1 MPLIK
6 FGHFTQLQN
15 PGVMMSRWSVLVLR
29 NRRMSSFSESGDGV
43 RFLELEEFLA
53 KNHRTTTH
61 LELGKHKKVLNH
73 FPTQGK
79 ENWKRL
85 LQLGAGVWT
94 SVLCGSRAESA
105 RDNRVGGYVK
115 LWKRP
120 FI

>member
-1 MPLIK
+1 MTVNAKELN
-6 FGHFTQLQN
+6 H
-15 PGVMMSRWSVLVLR
+15 LVELR
-29 NRRMSSFSESGDGV
+29 GG
-43 RFLELEEFLA
+43 
-53 KNHRTTTH
+53 
-61 LELGKHKKVLNH
+61 GGKKVLNH

-115 LWKRP
+115 
-120 FI
+120 